1 MKMKRLTSI
10 CALAATAALA
20 GCATPYQA
28 ASFSGGYTGKKID
41 DQTYH
46 VTFSGNG
53 YTSKDKV
60 HKYFM
65 YRCAELTQQEGFK
78 YFMIIPAA
86 LTGSL
91 PPNNDLVRGAGFDH
105 NMMRKMRTTAPV
117 IIYGGGGGGGVKWN
131 NYGDIRMFN
140 DDAVISTKIIG
151 WDASEIVDELGG
163 FVHSGGQT
171 PGKIPSAW
179 VFEPGHPKVRA
190 QDLLPTAPTAPKKPA
205 SAS

>member
-1 MKMKRLTSI
+1 MTMKRVVSI
-10 CALAATAALA
+10 CALAAITALA

-28 ASFSGGYTGKKID
+28 VGLTGGYTGKQVD

-46 VTFSGNG
+46 VQFSGNG
-53 YTSKDKV
+53 YTSKDMV

-65 YRCAELTQQEGFK
+65 YRCAEVTQQHGYK

-86 LTGSL
+86 ITGSL
-91 PPNNDLVRGAGFDH
+91 PPEKDFVRGTGFDR
-105 NMMRKMRTTAPV
+105 NMMRKVHVTAPV
-117 IIYGGGGGGGVKWN
+117 IIYGGGGSVYWTN
-131 NYGDIRMFN
+131 SSDIRMFN

-151 WDASEIVDELGG
+151 WEASEVIDDLGG
-163 FVHSGGQT
+163 YVHSGGQT
-171 PGKIPSAW
+171 AGTIPSAW

-190 QDLLPTAPTAPKKPA
+190 QDLLPTAPTAPQKPT